1 MKNSKLGA
9 RNNRSKM
16 DNSVELNRLKGRP
29 RKKTIEES
37 SSNEATKALVKM
49 PKGRPRKRPREESP
63 SNEAMADISSKRPK
77 GRPRKKPIE
86 ESPSNEA
93 TKAILALVNEA
104 TKENLAQVKRPRGQP
119 RKNPTND
126 TLDNLDSSNQY
137 VQALAIEYPQDSPG
151 LLAIEGIFFTW
162 DVPLPYAMK
171 SVCSSSNGEGTDP
184 RFVKL
189 KPVFRCSTLKCG
201 GIQSADTV
209 TIRAITW
216 VPSESDQGS
225 PNLFLTAGHWG
236 LKFCDIRD
244 SFRPLWDLHPAPKLI
259 YSLDWLPDPRCI
271 ILSFDDTMRRLS
283 LAKAANDA
291 AVNGQP
297 SVGPKQLGMHVFN
310 CSSFAIWSIQLSRLT
325 GTLVL
330 SFALVLK

>member
-1 MKNSKLGA
+1 MRIPDSTLQCQLMVLIMFLWISTPLLPFQRMLICQELYYAFLTMEKLHG
-9 RNNRSKM
+9 M
-16 DNSVELNRLKGRP
+16 
-29 RKKTIEES
+29 
-37 SSNEATKALVKM
+37 SNGGLVM
-49 PKGRPRKRPREESP
+49 H
-63 SNEAMADISSKRPK
+63 
-77 GRPRKKPIE
+77 PIPNT
-86 ESPSNEA
+86 SIA
-93 TKAILALVNEA
+93 WAILLGNGSLEV
-104 TKENLAQVKRPRGQP
+104 
-119 RKNPTND
+119 
-126 TLDNLDSSNQY
+126 
-137 VQALAIEYPQDSPG
+137 
-151 LLAIEGIFFTW
+151 W

-189 KPVFRCSTLKCG
+189 KPHPFGSRVVALWKFSANGASDTRPLLCF
-201 GIQSADTV
+201 SADTV

-236 LKFCDIRD
+236 LKFCDIHD
-244 SFRPLWDLHPAPKLI
+244 SFRPLWDLHPVPKLI

-271 ILSFDDTMRRLS
+271 ILSFNDTMRRLS
-283 LAKAANDA
+283 LAKAANDT

-297 SVGPKQLGMHVFN
+297 SVGPKQLGMHFFN

>member
-1 MKNSKLGA
+1 MPAYGSDNVSLDINSTSSIPKDADLPGIVLCLPHNGKVA
-9 RNNRSKM
+9 WDVKWRPCNAPHSKYQHRM
-16 DNSVELNRLKGRP
+16 GYL
-29 RKKTIEES
+29 
-37 SSNEATKALVKM
+37 
-49 PKGRPRKRPREESP
+49 
-63 SNEAMADISSKRPK
+63 
-77 GRPRKKPIE
+77 
-86 ESPSNEA
+86 
-93 TKAILALVNEA
+93 AILLGNGSLEV
-104 TKENLAQVKRPRGQP
+104 
-119 RKNPTND
+119 
-126 TLDNLDSSNQY
+126 
-137 VQALAIEYPQDSPG
+137 
-151 LLAIEGIFFTW
+151 W

-189 KPVFRCSTLKCG
+189 KPHPFGSRVVALWKFSANGASDTRPLLCF
-201 GIQSADTV
+201 SADTV

-236 LKFCDIRD
+236 LKFCDIHD
-244 SFRPLWDLHPAPKLI
+244 SFRPLWDLHPVPKLI

-271 ILSFDDTMRRLS
+271 ILSFNDTMRRLS
-283 LAKAANDA
+283 LAKAANDT

-297 SVGPKQLGMHVFN
+297 SVGPKQLGMHFFN